1 MPKKAVIIE
10 PISEPIIEPVEPP
23 KKVKRTNK
31 RNALVEEEL
40 TDKTDAN
47 ASDNA
52 SANDKILNPATGKY
66 VSRTGKIGLKLMYS
80 QMFEP

>member
-10 PISEPIIEPVEPP
+10 PIPEPVEPP

-31 RNALVEEEL
+31 RNVNDNALVEEEL

-47 ASDNA
+47 ANNA

>member
-10 PISEPIIEPVEPP
+10 PISEPVEPP

-31 RNALVEEEL
+31 RNVNDNALVEEEL

-52 SANDKILNPATGKY
+52 NTDKILNPATGKY